1 MPTATARLAMRM
13 VVLALVF
20 GLGLVVLGSGHPA
33 VSVAQ
38 EETSDNEA
46 PPPDAEPTPE
56 SPLLPAAS
64 PAPPVASPAPIQPPA
79 ARPLPSH
86 DWRTT
91 GYASLV
97 GGKLFDPS
105 CRPLRSIG
113 SNVPN
118 LMFRDGLRENLE
130 WMRQHQMRWL
140 RVIATGH
147 GTLRPVDQIEVN
159 NVAQRLAEL
168 LHEVEAF
175 NAAHPQ
181 NESIY
186 VLVGLTDYYEPG
198 VPGDQYGFDHAGW
211 CQARVLNAPWYHRG
225 FPRYSFEQ
233 ECGGGRLANAPNY
246 EVNFKPW
253 VERLVAVGARS
264 PALLGWQLGNELKS
278 RDSRRNDIDD
288 AYDWY
293 VDWLA
298 DMTDTIRQIDRN
310 HLVVTG
316 TQYLAELTDYAY
328 RPNDGDPDPRLE
340 AGYAERFDRILR
352 GCNAYC
358 WNVWSLTDYD
368 FHHYAI
374 DDAMYLQQMGVATLV
389 TEYGFTLGTP
399 DEERGRFGGDRLAA
413 LRNGLSRPWVDITGE
428 HHPYDWNTSDLIDA
442 TGMQGVAPW
451 ASPAP
456 EASASPAADLDSLRG
471 LSLAREGD
479 AFWQA
484 WHEIAGRLEAS
495 NSSAGVSAACSAFVS
510 E

>member
-1 MPTATARLAMRM
+1 LLLEERMPTAAGRLAIRM
-13 VVLALVF
+13 LVLALVL
-20 GLGLVVLGSGHPA
+20 GLGVSALGTMLPTIG
-33 VSVAQ
+33 VAQ

-46 PPPDAEPTPE
+46 PPADAEPP
-56 SPLLPAAS
+56 AS
-64 PAPPVASPAPIQPPA
+64 PVPSPSASPQPTG
-79 ARPLPSH
+79 ARALPSH
-86 DWRTT
+86 DWRSE
-91 GYASLV
+91 GYVSLV
-97 GGKLFDPS
+97 GGKLYDPY

-118 LMFRDGLRENLE
+118 MMFRDGLRENLE

-140 RVIATGH
+140 RAIATGH
-147 GTLRPVDQIEVN
+147 GTLRPVEQITQS
-159 NVAQRLAEL
+159 NVEQRLAAL
-168 LHEVEAF
+168 LREVEAF
-175 NAAHPQ
+175 NAAHPP

-186 VLVGLTDYYEPG
+186 VVVGLTDYYEPG

-211 CQARVLNAPWYHRG
+211 CEARVLNAPWYRRG
-225 FPRYSFEQ
+225 FPHYSFEQ
-233 ECGGGRLANAPNY
+233 ECGGGRLVNAPNY

-253 VERLVAVGARS
+253 VERLVAIGARS

-293 VDWLA
+293 IDWLA
-298 DMTDTIRQIDRN
+298 DMTDTIRQIDHN
-310 HLVVTG
+310 HLVITG

-328 RPNDGDPDPRLE
+328 RPNDGDPDPQLVT
-340 AGYAERFDRILR
+340 GYKERFDRILR
-352 GCNAYC
+352 GCQQYC

-374 DDAMYLQQMGVATLV
+374 DDAMYLQSLGVATMV

-399 DEERGRFGGDRLAA
+399 DGERERFGGDRVAA
-413 LRNGLSRPWVDITGE
+413 LKYGLPRPWVDVTGTR
-428 HHPYDWNTSDLIDA
+428 HPYDWNTADLLDQ

-456 EASASPAADLDSLRG
+456 DASASPALDLDSLRG

-479 AFWQA
+479 ALWQA
-484 WHEIAGRLEAS
+484 WHEIAGHLEGA
-495 NSSAGVSAACSAFVS
+495 NGSAGVSAGCAAFVS